1 MYYRVAI
8 QVDPSAHWQWKSTV
22 LSSLHTVFQFLRLYR
37 AFPHDRLRVF
47 SSCSREELH
56 EQLVRENTGLGSPS
70 VTAAQFLQ
78 ERMLCSPEGAG
89 GASAPG
95 TQEKEQR
102 VLIAVAIEPS
112 PNQSS
117 WEAQSLDE
125 RGSSVLERR
134 RGELEQGAGG
144 DQDLPYWFTLP
155 TAMPQVLAWVK
166 LLAKVQ
172 HGEFQP

>member
-56 EQLVRENTGLGSPS
+56 EQLVRENTGRGSPS
-70 VTAAQFLQ
+70 VTAAHFLQ
-78 ERMLCSPEGAG
+78 ERLICSPEGAG
-89 GASAPG
+89 GASAPE
-95 TQEKEQR
+95 TQEKER
-102 VLIAVAIEPS
+102 TVPIAVAIEPS
-112 PNQSS
+112 PTQSS
-117 WEAQSLDE
+117 WEAPSLDE
-125 RGSSVLERR
+125 RGSSALERR
-134 RGELEQGAGG
+134 RGELERGAGG

-155 TAMPQVLAWVK
+155 ASIPQVLAWVE